1 MQHFILL
8 TLENHPSIH
17 DTLSEITMT
26 NNIIM
31 TKVEID
37 HFHKIKR
44 LIGYFL
50 ILPFRTEKPQK
61 VLKAYNLEPVLQM
74 NFLQKVDK
82 LATLQLFSQNV

>member
-31 TKVEID
+31 TKVEND
-37 HFHKIKR
+37 HFHKIKS
-44 LIGYFL
+44 LIVHFL
-50 ILPFRTEKPQK
+50 ILLVRCVRTEKPQK
-61 VLKAYNLEPVLQM
+61 C
-74 NFLQKVDK
+74 
-82 LATLQLFSQNV
+82 

>member
-1 MQHFILL
+1 MQHYILL

-37 HFHKIKR
+37 HFHKIKS
-44 LIGYFL
+44 LIVHFL
-50 ILPFRTEKPQK
+50 ILLVR
-61 VLKAYNLEPVLQM
+61 
-74 NFLQKVDK
+74 
-82 LATLQLFSQNV
+82 

>member
-1 MQHFILL
+1 MQYYILL

-37 HFHKIKR
+37 HFHKIKS
-44 LIGYFL
+44 LIVHFL
-50 ILPFRTEKPQK
+50 TLPVRTEKPQK
-61 VLKAYNLEPVLQM
+61 VLKAYNLIRTSVTNE
-74 NFLQKVDK
+74 FC
-82 LATLQLFSQNV
+82 

>member
-37 HFHKIKR
+37 HFHKIKS
-44 LIGYFL
+44 LIVHFL
-50 ILPFRTEKPQK
+50 ILLVRYVRTEKPQK
-61 VLKAYNLEPVLQM
+61 VLKAYNLDRTSVTNE
-74 NFLQKVDK
+74 FC
-82 LATLQLFSQNV
+82 